1 MLLAP
6 CGIIQMC
13 VCLPLS
19 TRLNDLNR
27 CQKALRWASHAGA
40 WGYQGPVIVATHP
53 TAMYTA
59 PCIG

>member
-40 WGYQGPVIVATHP
+40 WGL
-53 TAMYTA
+53 
-59 PCIG
+59 